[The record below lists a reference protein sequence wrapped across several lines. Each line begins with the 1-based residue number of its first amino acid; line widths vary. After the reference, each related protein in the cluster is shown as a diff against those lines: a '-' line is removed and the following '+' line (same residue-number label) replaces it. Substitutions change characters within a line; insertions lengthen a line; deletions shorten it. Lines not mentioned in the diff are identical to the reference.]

1 MSELTSEQVRHVAKL
16 ARLELD
22 AREVDG
28 FRQDLSAIV
37 TMMDAIGQVDTS
49 AIPATLGV
57 QPHINVLREDHIG
70 QPLGAERVVANAPHK
85 ENNAFQI
92 PRILEEN

>member
-1 MSELTSEQVRHVAKL
+1 MSELTAEQVRHVAKL

-57 QPHINVLREDHIG
+57 QPHINVLREDLIG